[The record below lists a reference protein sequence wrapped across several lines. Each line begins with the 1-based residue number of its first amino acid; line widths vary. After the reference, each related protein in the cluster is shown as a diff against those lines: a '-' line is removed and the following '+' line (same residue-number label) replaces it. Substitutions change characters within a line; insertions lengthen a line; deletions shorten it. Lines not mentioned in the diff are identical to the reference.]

1 MFSLDYR
8 DWLLWQRS
16 LNLWTI
22 HCNRPEDIFLFHIPG
37 DKYIYLDIKKTRA
50 SKWKILRGKRRREF
64 TNHYMKKRYLILS
77 TPFFFV
83 MFLLSKSF
91 FSLLLWVS
99 YILILGMTFKFE
111 LWFKYYDYIDYENVL
126 LSNFLG
132 APMNLLIYAKTKQS
146 STTCKK
152 IKFQSQY
159 HYWIMSIQHLQ
170 SHYI

>member
-22 HCNRPEDIFLFHIPG
+22 HCNRPEDIFLFHISG

-50 SKWKILRGKRRREF
+50 SQWKILRGKRRREF

-77 TPFFFV
+77 TPFFFA

-99 YILILGMTFKFE
+99 YILIIGI
-111 LWFKYYDYIDYENVL
+111 WFQYYDYIDYENVL
-126 LSNFLG
+126 CSNFLG
-132 APMNLLIYAKTKQS
+132 TTMNLLIYAKTKQS
-146 STTCKK
+146 STTRKQF
-152 IKFQSQY
+152 KFQSQY
-159 HYWIMSIQHLQ
+159 HYWNMSIQQLQ